1 MSKYGIGQPVA
12 RFEDPRLLR
21 GQGRYISDVNLHG
34 QAYAIFVRSPHAHA
48 KIRSIDVEEA
58 KKAPGV
64 LAVYTGHDVVADG
77 LGMPKANMPRKRPDG
92 KPMYAP
98 QRPPLITD
106 RVRYVGDPVAMVIAD
121 TLAEAK
127 DAAELVNVD
136 YEPLPSVTCTADTV
150 KPGAPAVWDDCP
162 DNISNFVER
171 GNKAAT
177 DEAIKG
183 AAKVIKRRYVITRV
197 HAQYM
202 EPRGT
207 LGTYDPGEDRMTLYA
222 DVQYP
227 HRVRNMLAQNVFK
240 VPESKMRVIAGDVG
254 GGFGTKGWQYIEHR
268 LTLWAAR
275 KLLRPV
281 KWTCERSEA
290 VMADEHGR
298 DNIGEIEL
306 ALDKDNKFLALRLNM
321 IANIGAY
328 VGSDRNLLSPF
339 GMIGTVLGV
348 YLIPK
353 AYINV
358 VGVLS
363 NTNPTAPYRGAG
375 RPEAIYLIERLI
387 DDAARELGVDR
398 VELRRKNMLAESALP
413 YQSPVGPFYD
423 CGEFEKN
430 LDMALKMAD
439 VAGFAARKEESK
451 KRGRLRGLGIINAIE
466 QAAGTAQPEYAEIR
480 FNPGGTAALLMGTKN
495 QGQGHETMFKQ
506 ILNERLGIDP
516 DDVQYIDGDTDRVAF
531 GMGTNGS
538 RSTVLGGS
546 ALFMAAGKVIEKGK
560 KLAGHYARGRRTGH
574 RVRRGHLQGCRDRQV
589 GDVEAGRDGGVQS
602 DQVAEERR
610 LRGRAVRECH
620 LSGREGHL
628 SQRLPYLRTRDRSRN
643 RRRHGRSLFRGR
655 RCRHGD
661 EPDRAERPDPWRR
674 CPGHRP
680 DPVRTSR
687 VGSRERAASDRELP
701 RLRHAARHDDPQH
714 GGEEQSGA
722 DQVQSAGRQGRR
734 RGRHGGRHAGRHECH
749 HGCAGAAWRQRRR
762 DAGDGAECV
771 AGDRAG
777 QEMIMAG
784 SAPLQWRIMEC
795 GPPGPH
801 HAHERTWRSAL
812 RMRRSRH
819 WSGAPPAKREWVDE
833 CLWKGRARK
842 CGMW

>member
-1 MSKYGIGQPVA
+1 MSKYGIGQPVL
-12 RFEDPRLLR
+12 RFEDPKLLR
-21 GQGRYISDVNLHG
+21 GQGRYINDVNLPG
-34 QAYAIFVRSPHAHA
+34 QAYAVFVRSPHAHA
-48 KIRSIDVEEA
+48 KILRIDTAVAAE
-58 KKAPGV
+58 APGV
-64 LAVYTGHDVVADG
+64 LAVYTGHDVIADG

-92 KPMYAP
+92 KPMFAP
-98 QRPPLITD
+98 QRPALIVD
-106 RVRYVGDPVAMVIAD
+106 RVRYVGDPVAMVVANS
-121 TLAEAK
+121 LAEAK
-127 DAAELVNVD
+127 DAAELVEIE
-136 YEPLPSVTCTADTV
+136 YEALPSVTLTEDTV

-162 DNISNFVER
+162 DNISNYVER

-177 DEAIKG
+177 DEAIRN

-207 LGTYDPGEDRMTLYA
+207 LGTYDQGEDRMTLYA

-254 GGFGTKGWQYIEHR
+254 GGFGTKGWQYVEHR

-298 DNIGEIEL
+298 DNVGELEL
-306 ALDKDNKFLALRLNM
+306 ALDKDNRFVALRLNM
-321 IANIGAY
+321 LANIGAY

-348 YLIPK
+348 YLIPT

-387 DDAARELGVDR
+387 DDAARELGIDR
-398 VELRRKNMLAESALP
+398 VELRRRNLLPESAMP

-430 LDMALKMAD
+430 MDMALKLAD
-439 VAGFAARKEESK
+439 VAGYAARAAESRS
-451 KRGRLRGLGIINAIE
+451 RGKLRGLGIINAIE

-480 FNPGGTAALLMGTKN
+480 FNPSGTAALLMGTKN

-506 ILNERLGIDP
+506 ILHERLGIDP
-516 DDVQYIDGDTDRVAF
+516 ADVQFIDGDTDRVAF

-546 ALFMAAGKVIEKGK
+546 ALFLAAGKVIEKGR
-560 KLAGHYARGRRTGH
+560 KLAGH
-574 RVRRGHLQGCRDRQV
+574 LL
-589 GDVEAGRDGGVQS
+589 EAGEQDIDFANGNFTVKGTDKTVSLKQVAMAAFNPTRWPKSGFEGGLYENATFLGEKDTYPNGCHICEVEIDPETGEVKLDRYAVVDDVGTVMNPIGLKGQIHGGVAQGVGQILGE
-602 DQVAEERR
+602 QV
-610 LRGRAVRECH
+610 V
-620 LSGREGHL
+620 
-628 SQRLPYLRTRDRSRN
+628 
-643 RRRHGRSLFRGR
+643 
-655 RCRHGD
+655 
-661 EPDRAERPDPWRR
+661 W
-674 CPGHRP
+674 
-680 DPVRTSR
+680 
-687 VGSRERAASDRELP
+687 DRESGQLLTASFLDYTMP
-701 RLRHAARHDDPQH
+701 RADTMCSMEIKSNPVPTKYNPLGAKGA
-714 GGEEQSGA
+714 GEAGTVGA
-722 DQVQSAGRQGRR
+722 MPVVMNAVI
-734 RGRHGGRHAGRHECH
+734 
-749 HGCAGAAWRQRRR
+749 
-762 DAGDGAECV
+762 DAL
-771 AGDRAG
+771 
-777 QEMIMAG
+777 
-784 SAPLQWRIMEC
+784 APLGVKDVPMPANAHNVWRAIQE
-795 GPPGPH
+795 
-801 HAHERTWRSAL
+801 
-812 RMRRSRH
+812 
-819 WSGAPPAKREWVDE
+819 AK
-833 CLWKGRARK
+833 K
-842 CGMW
+842 

>member
-1 MSKYGIGQPVA
+1 MSKYGIGQPVL

-21 GQGRYISDVNLHG
+21 GQGRFINDVNLPG
-34 QAYAIFVRSPHAHA
+34 QAHAVFVRSPHAHA
-48 KIRSIDVEEA
+48 KIRAIDVEAA

-64 LAVYTGHDVVADG
+64 VAVLTGHDVKADG

-98 QRPPLITD
+98 QRPPLVTD
-106 RVRYVGDPVAMVIAD
+106 RVRYVGDPVVMVVAD

-127 DAAELVNVD
+127 DAAELVNID
-136 YEPLPSVTCTADTV
+136 YEALPSVTATEDTV
-150 KPGAPAVWDDCP
+150 KAGAPAVWDDCP
-162 DNISNFVER
+162 DNISNNVER

-177 DEAIKG
+177 DEAIKS

-207 LGTYDPGEDRMTLYA
+207 LGVYDQGEDRLTLYA

-240 VPESKMRVIAGDVG
+240 VPESKMRVIAQDVG
-254 GGFGTKGWQYIEHR
+254 GGFGTKGWQYVEHR

-275 KLLRPV
+275 KLLRP
-281 KWTCERSEA
+281 

-306 ALDKDNKFLALRLNM
+306 ALDKDNKFVALRLNM
-321 IANIGAY
+321 LANIGAY

-358 VGVLS
+358 IGVLS

-398 VELRRKNMLAESALP
+398 IELRRKNMLPESALP

-430 LDMALKMAD
+430 MDMALKLAD
-439 VAGFAARKEESK
+439 VAGYKARVEDSK
-451 KRGRLRGLGIINAIE
+451 KRGKLRGLGIVNAIE

-480 FNPGGTAALLMGTKN
+480 FNPSGTAALLMGTKA

-506 ILNERLGIDP
+506 ILHERLGIDP
-516 DDVQYIDGDTDRVAF
+516 NEVQYIDGDTDRVAF

-546 ALFMAAGKVIEKGK
+546 ALFVAAGKVIEKGK
-560 KLAGHYARGRRTGH
+560 KLAGH
-574 RVRRGHLQGCRDRQV
+574 LL
-589 GDVEAGRDGGVQS
+589 EAGEQDIEFAEGSFTVKGTDKSVSLKQVAMAAFNPTKWPKNFEGGLYENATFKAEKDTYPNGCHICEVEVDSETGEVKLDRYCVVDDVGTVMNPTGLKGQIHGGVAQGVGQILS
-602 DQVAEERR
+602 EQV
-610 LRGRAVRECH
+610 V
-620 LSGREGHL
+620 
-628 SQRLPYLRTRDRSRN
+628 
-643 RRRHGRSLFRGR
+643 
-655 RCRHGD
+655 
-661 EPDRAERPDPWRR
+661 W
-674 CPGHRP
+674 
-680 DPVRTSR
+680 
-687 VGSRERAASDRELP
+687 DRESGQLLTASFLDYAMP
-701 RLRHAARHDDPQH
+701 RADALCSMEIKSNPVPTKYNPLGAKGAGEAGTVGAMPVVMNAIMDALAPLGVKDVDMPATAQNVWRAIEAAR
-714 GGEEQSGA
+714 
-722 DQVQSAGRQGRR
+722 
-734 RGRHGGRHAGRHECH
+734 
-749 HGCAGAAWRQRRR
+749 
-762 DAGDGAECV
+762 
-771 AGDRAG
+771 
-777 QEMIMAG
+777 
-784 SAPLQWRIMEC
+784 
-795 GPPGPH
+795 
-801 HAHERTWRSAL
+801 
-812 RMRRSRH
+812 
-819 WSGAPPAKREWVDE
+819 K
-833 CLWKGRARK
+833 
-842 CGMW
+842 

>member
-1 MSKYGIGQPVA
+1 MSKFGIGQPVL

-21 GQGRYISDVNLHG
+21 GQGRFVNDVNLPG
-34 QAYAIFVRSPHAHA
+34 QAHAVFVRSPHAHA
-48 KIRSIDVEEA
+48 RINSIDVEDA

-64 LAVYTGHDVVADG
+64 VAVLTGHDVVADG

-98 QRPPLITD
+98 QRPPLVTD
-106 RVRYVGDPVAMVIAD
+106 RVRYVGDPVVMVVAD

-127 DAAELVNVD
+127 DAAELVNID
-136 YEPLPSVTCTADTV
+136 YDPLPSVTATEDTV
-150 KPGAPAVWDDCP
+150 KPGAPVVWDDCP
-162 DNISNFVER
+162 DNISNNVER
-171 GNKAAT
+171 GNKAGT

-183 AAKVIKRRYVITRV
+183 AARVIKRRYVITRV

-207 LGTYDPGEDRMTLYA
+207 LGVYDQGEDRLILYA

-240 VPESKMRVIAGDVG
+240 VPESKMRVIAQDVG
-254 GGFGTKGWQYIEHR
+254 GGFGTKGWQYVEHR

-306 ALDKDNKFLALRLNM
+306 ALDKDNKFVALRLNM
-321 IANIGAY
+321 LANIGAY

-375 RPEAIYLIERLI
+375 RPEAIYLIERVI

-398 VELRRKNMLAESALP
+398 IELRRKNMLPESALP

-423 CGEFEKN
+423 CGQFEKN
-430 LDMALKMAD
+430 LDMALKLAD
-439 VAGFAARKEESK
+439 VDGFAARQADSA
-451 KRGRLRGLGIINAIE
+451 KRGKLRGLGIVNAIE

-480 FNPGGTAALLMGTKN
+480 FNPSGTAALLMGTKA

-516 DDVQYIDGDTDRVAF
+516 KDVQYIDGDTDRVAF

-546 ALFMAAGKVIEKGK
+546 ALFMAAGKVIDKGK
-560 KLAGHYARGRRTGH
+560 KIAGH
-574 RVRRGHLQGCRDRQV
+574 LL
-589 GDVEAGRDGGVQS
+589 EAGEQDIEFEEGSFTVKGTDKTVTLKQVAMAAFNPTKWPKGFEGGLYENATFLGQKDTFPNGCHICEAEVDPETGTVTVDRYAVVDDVGTVMNPIGLKGQIHGGVAQGIGQILS
-602 DQVAEERR
+602 EQVVWDRD
-610 LRGRAVRECH
+610 
-620 LSGREGHL
+620 SGQLLTASFLDYAMPTAQMIPSMEIK
-628 SQRLPYLRTRDRSRN
+628 SN
-643 RRRHGRSLFRGR
+643 
-655 RCRHGD
+655 
-661 EPDRAERPDPWRR
+661 
-674 CPGHRP
+674 
-680 DPVRTSR
+680 PVPTQYNPLGAKGAGEAGT
-687 VGSRERAASDRELP
+687 VGAMPVVMNAIM
-701 RLRHAARHDDPQH
+701 
-714 GGEEQSGA
+714 
-722 DQVQSAGRQGRR
+722 
-734 RGRHGGRHAGRHECH
+734 
-749 HGCAGAAWRQRRR
+749 
-762 DAGDGAECV
+762 DAL
-771 AGDRAG
+771 
-777 QEMIMAG
+777 
-784 SAPLQWRIMEC
+784 APLGVKDVAMPATAQNVWRAIQE
-795 GPPGPH
+795 
-801 HAHERTWRSAL
+801 
-812 RMRRSRH
+812 
-819 WSGAPPAKREWVDE
+819 AKA
-833 CLWKGRARK
+833 G
-842 CGMW
+842 

>member
-1 MSKYGIGQPVA
+1 MSKYGIGQPVL

-21 GQGRYISDVNLHG
+21 GQGRYINDVNLPG
-34 QAYAIFVRSPHAHA
+34 QAYAVFVRSPHAHA
-48 KIRSIDVEEA
+48 KIMSIDIEEA

-64 LAVYTGHDVVADG
+64 AAVLTGHDVVADG

-92 KPMYAP
+92 KPMFAP
-98 QRPPLITD
+98 QRPPLVTD
-106 RVRYVGDPVAMVIAD
+106 RVRYVGDPVVMVVAD

-127 DAAELVNVD
+127 DAAELVNID
-136 YEPLPSVTCTADTV
+136 YDPLPSVTATEDTV

-162 DNISNFVER
+162 DNISNNVER
-171 GNKAAT
+171 GNK
-177 DEAIKG
+177 
-183 AAKVIKRRYVITRV
+183 
-197 HAQYM
+197 
-202 EPRGT
+202 
-207 LGTYDPGEDRMTLYA
+207 
-222 DVQYP
+222 
-227 HRVRNMLAQNVFK
+227 NVFK
-240 VPESKMRVIAGDVG
+240 VPESKMRVIAQDVG

-306 ALDKDNKFLALRLNM
+306 ALDKDNKFVALRLNM
-321 IANIGAY
+321 LANIGAY

-398 VELRRKNMLAESALP
+398 IELRRKNMLPESALP

-423 CGEFEKN
+423 CGQFEKN
-430 LDMALKMAD
+430 LDMALKLAD
-439 VAGFAARKEESK
+439 VAGFAARQAESK
-451 KRGRLRGLGIINAIE
+451 KRGRLRGLGIVNAIE

-480 FNPGGTAALLMGTKN
+480 FNPSGTAALLMGTKA

-516 DDVQYIDGDTDRVAF
+516 KDVQYIDGDTDRVAF

-546 ALFMAAGKVIEKGK
+546 ALFMAAGKVIDKGK
-560 KLAGHYARGRRTGH
+560 KLAGH
-574 RVRRGHLQGCRDRQV
+574 LL
-589 GDVEAGRDGGVQS
+589 EAGEQDIEFTEGNFTVKGTDKTVSLKQVAMAAFNPTKWPKGFEGGLYENATFLGQKDTFPNGCHICEAEIDPETGTVTVDRYAVVDDVGTVMNPIGLKGQIHGGVAQGIGQILS
-602 DQVAEERR
+602 EQV
-610 LRGRAVRECH
+610 V
-620 LSGREGHL
+620 
-628 SQRLPYLRTRDRSRN
+628 
-643 RRRHGRSLFRGR
+643 
-655 RCRHGD
+655 
-661 EPDRAERPDPWRR
+661 W
-674 CPGHRP
+674 
-680 DPVRTSR
+680 
-687 VGSRERAASDRELP
+687 DRESGQLLTASFLDYAMP
-701 RLRHAARHDDPQH
+701 TAQMIPSMEIKSNPVPTQYNPLGAKGA
-714 GGEEQSGA
+714 GEAGTVGA
-722 DQVQSAGRQGRR
+722 MPVVMNAIM
-734 RGRHGGRHAGRHECH
+734 
-749 HGCAGAAWRQRRR
+749 
-762 DAGDGAECV
+762 DAL
-771 AGDRAG
+771 
-777 QEMIMAG
+777 
-784 SAPLQWRIMEC
+784 APLGVKDVAMPATAQNVWRAIQQ
-795 GPPGPH
+795 
-801 HAHERTWRSAL
+801 
-812 RMRRSRH
+812 
-819 WSGAPPAKREWVDE
+819 AKA
-833 CLWKGRARK
+833 G
-842 CGMW
+842 

>member
-1 MSKYGIGQPVA
+1 MSKYGIGQPVL
-12 RFEDPRLLR
+12 RFEDPKLLR
-21 GQGRYISDVNLHG
+21 GQGRYINDVNLPG
-34 QAYAIFVRSPHAHA
+34 QAYAVFVRSPHAHA
-48 KIRSIDVEEA
+48 KILRIDTAVAAE
-58 KKAPGV
+58 APGV
-64 LAVYTGHDVVADG
+64 LAVYTGHDVIADG

-92 KPMYAP
+92 KPMFAP
-98 QRPPLITD
+98 QRPALIVD
-106 RVRYVGDPVAMVIAD
+106 RVRYVGDPVAMVVANS
-121 TLAEAK
+121 LAEAK
-127 DAAELVNVD
+127 DAAELVEIE
-136 YEPLPSVTCTADTV
+136 YEALPSVTLTEDTV

-162 DNISNFVER
+162 DNISNYIER

-177 DEAIKG
+177 DEAIRN

-207 LGTYDPGEDRMTLYA
+207 LGTYDQGEDRMTLYA

-254 GGFGTKGWQYIEHR
+254 GGFGTKGWQYVEHR

-298 DNIGEIEL
+298 DNVGELEL
-306 ALDKDNKFLALRLNM
+306 ALDKDNRFVALRLNM
-321 IANIGAY
+321 LANIGAY

-348 YLIPK
+348 YLIPT

-387 DDAARELGVDR
+387 DDAARELGIDR
-398 VELRRKNMLAESALP
+398 VELRRRNLLPESAMP

-430 LDMALKMAD
+430 MDMALKLAD
-439 VAGFAARKEESK
+439 VAGYAARAAESRS
-451 KRGRLRGLGIINAIE
+451 RGKLRGLGIINAIE

-480 FNPGGTAALLMGTKN
+480 FNPSGTAALLMGTKN

-506 ILNERLGIDP
+506 ILHERLGIDP
-516 DDVQYIDGDTDRVAF
+516 TDVQFIDGDTDRVAF

-546 ALFMAAGKVIEKGK
+546 ALFLAAGKVIEKGR
-560 KLAGHYARGRRTGH
+560 KLAGH
-574 RVRRGHLQGCRDRQV
+574 LL
-589 GDVEAGRDGGVQS
+589 EAGEQDIDFANGNFTVKGTDKTVSLKQVAMAAFNPTRWPKSGFEGGLYENATFLGEKDTYPNGCHICEVEIDPETGEVKLDRYAVVDDVGTVMNPIGLKGQIHGGVAQGVGQILGE
-602 DQVAEERR
+602 QV
-610 LRGRAVRECH
+610 V
-620 LSGREGHL
+620 
-628 SQRLPYLRTRDRSRN
+628 
-643 RRRHGRSLFRGR
+643 
-655 RCRHGD
+655 
-661 EPDRAERPDPWRR
+661 W
-674 CPGHRP
+674 
-680 DPVRTSR
+680 
-687 VGSRERAASDRELP
+687 DRESGQLLTASFLDYTMP
-701 RLRHAARHDDPQH
+701 RADTMCSMEIKSNPVPTKYNPLGAKGA
-714 GGEEQSGA
+714 GEAGTVGA
-722 DQVQSAGRQGRR
+722 MPVVMNAVI
-734 RGRHGGRHAGRHECH
+734 
-749 HGCAGAAWRQRRR
+749 
-762 DAGDGAECV
+762 DAL
-771 AGDRAG
+771 
-777 QEMIMAG
+777 
-784 SAPLQWRIMEC
+784 APLGVKDVPMPANAHNVWRAIQE
-795 GPPGPH
+795 
-801 HAHERTWRSAL
+801 
-812 RMRRSRH
+812 
-819 WSGAPPAKREWVDE
+819 AK
-833 CLWKGRARK
+833 K
-842 CGMW
+842 

>member
-1 MSKYGIGQPVA
+1 MSKYGIGQPVL

-21 GQGRYISDVNLHG
+21 GQGRFINDVNLAG
-34 QAYAIFVRSPHAHA
+34 QAYTVFVRSPHAHA

-98 QRPPLITD
+98 QRPPLVTD
-106 RVRYVGDPVAMVIAD
+106 RVRYVGDPVAMVVAD

-127 DAAELVNVD
+127 DAAELVNID
-136 YEPLPSVTCTADTV
+136 YEAIPSVTLTEDTV

-162 DNISNFVER
+162 DNISNHVER

-207 LGTYDPGEDRMTLYA
+207 LGVYDPGEDRLTLYA

-227 HRVRNMLAQNVFK
+227 HRVRNMLAQSVFK

-298 DNIGEIEL
+298 DNVGEIEL

-321 IANIGAY
+321 LANIGAY

-353 AYINV
+353 AYIDV

-398 VELRRKNMLAESALP
+398 VELRRKNMLPESALP

-423 CGEFEKN
+423 CGQFEKN
-430 LDMALKMAD
+430 MDMALKLAD
-439 VAGFAARKEESK
+439 VAGYKARAEDSK
-451 KRGRLRGLGIINAIE
+451 KRGRLRGLGIVNAIE
-466 QAAGTAQPEYAEIR
+466 QAAGPGQPEYAEIR
-480 FNPGGTAALLMGTKN
+480 FNPSGTAMLLMGTKA

-516 DDVQYIDGDTDRVAF
+516 GDVQYIDGDTDRVAF

-546 ALFMAAGKVIEKGK
+546 ALFFAADKVIAKGK
-560 KLAGHYARGRRTGH
+560 KLASHMLEAGEQDIEFADGTFKVAGTDKTVSLKQVAMAAFNPTKWPKNFEGGLYENATFKADRDTYPNGCHICEVEIDPETGDVTVDRYFVVDDVGTVMNPTGLKGQIH
-574 RVRRGHLQGCRDRQV
+574 GGVAQGIGQILCEQVVWDRQSGQLLTASFLDYAMPHAQMIPFMEV
-589 GDVEAGRDGGVQS
+589 KSNPVPTKYNPLGAKGAGEAGTVGAMPV
-602 DQVAEERR
+602 VMN
-610 LRGRAVRECH
+610 AVM
-620 LSGREGHL
+620 
-628 SQRLPYLRTRDRSRN
+628 
-643 RRRHGRSLFRGR
+643 
-655 RCRHGD
+655 
-661 EPDRAERPDPWRR
+661 
-674 CPGHRP
+674 
-680 DPVRTSR
+680 
-687 VGSRERAASDRELP
+687 
-701 RLRHAARHDDPQH
+701 
-714 GGEEQSGA
+714 
-722 DQVQSAGRQGRR
+722 
-734 RGRHGGRHAGRHECH
+734 
-749 HGCAGAAWRQRRR
+749 
-762 DAGDGAECV
+762 DAL
-771 AGDRAG
+771 
-777 QEMIMAG
+777 
-784 SAPLQWRIMEC
+784 APLGVSDVLMPATAQNVWRAIQQ
-795 GPPGPH
+795 
-801 HAHERTWRSAL
+801 
-812 RMRRSRH
+812 
-819 WSGAPPAKREWVDE
+819 AKA
-833 CLWKGRARK
+833 K
-842 CGMW
+842 

>member
-1 MSKYGIGQPVA
+1 MSKYGIGQPVL
-12 RFEDPRLLR
+12 RFEDPKLLR
-21 GQGRYISDVNLHG
+21 GQGRYINDVNLPG
-34 QAYAIFVRSPHAHA
+34 QAYAVFVRSPHAHA
-48 KIRSIDVEEA
+48 KILRIDTAVAAE
-58 KKAPGV
+58 APGV

-92 KPMYAP
+92 KPMFAP
-98 QRPPLITD
+98 QRPALIVD
-106 RVRYVGDPVAMVIAD
+106 RVRYVGDPVAMVVANS
-121 TLAEAK
+121 LAEAK
-127 DAAELVNVD
+127 DAAELVEIE
-136 YEPLPSVTCTADTV
+136 YEALPSVTLTEDTV

-162 DNISNFVER
+162 DNISNYIER

-177 DEAIKG
+177 DEAIRN

-207 LGTYDPGEDRMTLYA
+207 LGTYDQGEDRMTLYA

-254 GGFGTKGWQYIEHR
+254 GGFGTKGWQYVEHR

-298 DNIGEIEL
+298 DNVGELEL
-306 ALDKDNKFLALRLNM
+306 ALDKDNRFVALRLNM
-321 IANIGAY
+321 LANIGAY

-348 YLIPK
+348 YLIPT

-387 DDAARELGVDR
+387 DDAARELGIDR
-398 VELRRKNMLAESALP
+398 VELRRRNLLPESAMP

-430 LDMALKMAD
+430 MDMALKLAD
-439 VAGFAARKEESK
+439 VAGYAARAAESRS
-451 KRGRLRGLGIINAIE
+451 RGKLRGLGIINAIE

-480 FNPGGTAALLMGTKN
+480 FNPSGTAALLMGTKN

-506 ILNERLGIDP
+506 ILHERLGIDP
-516 DDVQYIDGDTDRVAF
+516 ADVQFIDGDTDRVAF

-546 ALFMAAGKVIEKGK
+546 ALFLAAGKVIEKGR
-560 KLAGHYARGRRTGH
+560 KLAGH
-574 RVRRGHLQGCRDRQV
+574 LL
-589 GDVEAGRDGGVQS
+589 EAGEQDIDFANGNFTVKGTDKTVSLKQVAMAAFNPTRWPKSGFEGGLYENATFLGEKDTYPNGCHICEVEIDPETGEVKLDRYAVVDDVGTVMNPIGLKGQIHGGVAQGVGQILGE
-602 DQVAEERR
+602 QV
-610 LRGRAVRECH
+610 V
-620 LSGREGHL
+620 
-628 SQRLPYLRTRDRSRN
+628 
-643 RRRHGRSLFRGR
+643 
-655 RCRHGD
+655 
-661 EPDRAERPDPWRR
+661 W
-674 CPGHRP
+674 
-680 DPVRTSR
+680 
-687 VGSRERAASDRELP
+687 DRESGQLLTASFLDYTMP
-701 RLRHAARHDDPQH
+701 RADTMCSMEIKSNPVPTKYNPLGAKGA
-714 GGEEQSGA
+714 GEAGTVGA
-722 DQVQSAGRQGRR
+722 MPVVMNAVI
-734 RGRHGGRHAGRHECH
+734 
-749 HGCAGAAWRQRRR
+749 
-762 DAGDGAECV
+762 DAL
-771 AGDRAG
+771 
-777 QEMIMAG
+777 
-784 SAPLQWRIMEC
+784 APLGVKDVPMPANAHNVWRAIQE
-795 GPPGPH
+795 
-801 HAHERTWRSAL
+801 
-812 RMRRSRH
+812 
-819 WSGAPPAKREWVDE
+819 AK
-833 CLWKGRARK
+833 K
-842 CGMW
+842 